1 MNNRRIT
8 RSGDFKNRPA
18 WFRMINGAMKPGYV
32 IRNTR
37 LDKDDLIRAAR
48 RMTGL
53 NDYGKEFDEEP
64 LERMIRSMNE
74 EARLHPVGFFI
85 SRKRII
91 NLLSTRL
98 RAEAWFK
105 KFPEIL
111 EQELY
116 PVMII
121 VGLQRTGTTKL
132 QRLLSADPDNRVLRS
147 WEAINP
153 VPIHDR
159 PKKVDKRIKIART
172 SEKALR
178 YMAPGFFAIHPVEH
192 NAPEED
198 ILLLDVTFLSTTPEA
213 TMHVPSYAAWLETV
227 DQSQAYEYGV
237 KLMKLLQWQ
246 KQAKRWILKSPHHM
260 EFLHLVEKH
269 MGNVHYIWTH
279 RDLKSCIPSFL
290 SMVSHSRVIF
300 SDDVR
305 LQDVVDHWVRKIH
318 YMLSKGLEFRNQPGN
333 NEKFTDVFYRDLI
346 ENATAELYRI
356 YERYGGIQNGFIDK
370 FKVAEE
376 KNPQWKYGMH
386 EYDITD
392 FGMTAEDLYAI
403 NSDYLDLVKR
413 IQSVQ
418 NEFVGNRH
426 GGK

>member
-1 MNNRRIT
+1 MNNMKVT
-8 RSGDFKNRPA
+8 RSGDFNNRPA
-18 WFRMINGAMKPGYV
+18 WFRMINGAMKPGHAV
-32 IRNTR
+32 RNTR
-37 LDKDDLIRAAR
+37 LDKDDLIKAAR

-53 NDYGKEFDEEP
+53 NDFGKDFDEEP
-64 LERMIRSMNE
+64 LQRMILSINE

-91 NLLSTRL
+91 NLLGTRL

-132 QRLLSADPDNRVLRS
+132 QRLLSADPDNRVIRS

-153 VPIHDR
+153 VPIHTR
-159 PKKVDKRIKIART
+159 QKRVDKRIRIAKT

-192 NAPEED
+192 DAPEED

-213 TMHVPSYAAWLETV
+213 TMHVPSYATWLETI
-227 DQSQAYEYGV
+227 DQSHAYEYAV

-246 KQAKRWILKSPHHM
+246 KPAERWVLKSPHHM
-260 EFLHLVEKH
+260 EFLELVDKH
-269 MGNVHYIWTH
+269 MQDVHYIWTH

-300 SDDVR
+300 SDEVR
-305 LQDVVDHWVRKIH
+305 LEEVVDHWVRKIN
-318 YMLSKGLEFRNQPGN
+318 YMLSKGLEFRNLPGN
-333 NEKFTDVFYRDLI
+333 NEKFTDVFYRDLVD
-346 ENATAELYRI
+346 NSTSELYRI
-356 YERYGGIQNGFIDK
+356 YERYGGIQNGFIEK
-370 FKVAEE
+370 FIVAEK

-392 FGMTAEDLYAI
+392 FGMTAEDLYTM
-403 NSDYLDLVKR
+403 NSDYQDFVKK
-413 IQSVQ
+413 IKSAQK
-418 NEFVGNRH
+418 EFVETRYAGR
-426 GGK
+426 